1 MEIFKISEIS
11 NDNINFFPADVNI
24 DECLLYLSSDLVSN
38 PKYVRHAWSDI
49 ATGAIL
55 IIKKFQFQLLY
66 YLLNN

>member
-49 ATGAIL
+49 ATGAIFNSQKIPISTFIL
-55 IIKKFQFQLLY
+55 SAK
-66 YLLNN
+66 